1 MIDNIK
7 KTFWIAGSQY
17 CYSFSKGYFTDKFK
31 TENIEGCTYENF
43 DIADISEFPS
53 VIENTPDI
61 KGINVTIPYKEE
73 VIAHLYSLSK
83 ATLSAVNTIKLQ
95 KGKLKVTILIIM
107 VLKIIT
113 TTFSTAPPKS
123 FNFRNRWRF

>member
-1 MIDNIK
+1 LLGRN
-7 KTFWIAGSQY
+7 S
-17 CYSFSKGYFTDKFK
+17 YSFSKGYFTDKFK

-83 ATLSAVNTIKLQ
+83 KATLRRGKHYKITKREIKRLQ
-95 KGKLKVTILIIM
+95 Y
-107 VLKIIT
+107 
-113 TTFSTAPPKS
+113 
-123 FNFRNRWRF
+123 